1 MFKNDKELEDFIRK
15 IFPFVVVLSYKDYFI
30 SRDMDLEDR
39 KKFIQEKLNDY
50 YRKNKSIEKKISI
63 DSMCSESITIW

>member
-15 IFPFVVVLSYKDYFI
+15 IFPFVVVLSYEDYFI

-39 KKFIQEKLNDY
+39 KKFIQDKLNEY
-50 YRKNKSIEKKISI
+50 YMKNKCIEKKNSI
-63 DSMCSESITIW
+63 DSMSSESITI